1 MTARAAHATDART
14 PDETRDATPDATV
27 PRASRDTRAYR
38 LRFALAIAGLFVAVA
53 LFTIAEARRAG
64 HDLPVYTRV
73 PAMRLVDERG
83 APFDENAMLGHVS
96 VVDFIFTHCASSCPR
111 LTATMADLQ
120 ARLARDGS
128 RAKLVSFSVDPDND
142 TPAVLAQYAEKAHAD
157 LARWSFVTGPP
168 NDVMRAVLDG
178 FKVSAQKVA
187 RGANDFDV
195 VHGDWFVLV
204 DPQGRVRGYYATDDA
219 ESLATL
225 LRDIA
230 RLSR

>member
-1 MTARAAHATDART
+1 MTAHAPHASDAR
-14 PDETRDATPDATV
+14 
-27 PRASRDTRAYR
+27 PRILDVRGYR
-38 LRFALAIAGLFVAVA
+38 LRFALAVAGILVAA
-53 LFTIAEARRAG
+53 LLFTYAEARRAG
-64 HDLPVYTRV
+64 TVGRASLPVYTRL
-73 PAMRLVDERG
+73 PAMHLVDERG

-96 VVDFIFTHCASSCPR
+96 VVDFIFTHCQSSCPR

-120 ARLARDGS
+120 TRLARDGS
-128 RAKLVSFSVDPDND
+128 TAKLVSVSVDPEND

-157 LARWSFVTGPP
+157 LGRWSFVTGPP

-187 RGANDFDV
+187 RGAKDYDV
-195 VHGDWFVLV
+195 VHGDWIVLV

-225 LRDIA
+225 LRDIGK
-230 RLSR
+230 LSR

>member
-1 MTARAAHATDART
+1 MTARAAPAIDSRAAARVL
-14 PDETRDATPDATV
+14 DVRG
-27 PRASRDTRAYR
+27 YR
-38 LRFALAIAGLFVAVA
+38 IRFALAIAGLLVAVG
-53 LFTIAEARRAG
+53 LFTYAEARRAG
-64 HDLPVYTRV
+64 AIGAGALPVYAHI
-73 PAMRLVDERG
+73 PAMHLVDERG

-96 VVDFIFTHCASSCPR
+96 VVDFIFTHCQASCPR
-111 LTATMADLQ
+111 LTATMAELQ
-120 ARLARDGS
+120 ARLGRDGS

-168 NDVMRAVLDG
+168 DDVMRAVLDG

-187 RGANDFDV
+187 RGAKDYDV

-204 DPQGRVRGYYATDDA
+204 DAQGRVRGYYESADA
-219 ESLATL
+219 DSIATL

-230 RLSR
+230 KLSR

>member
-1 MTARAAHATDART
+1 MTARVARMANAGDART
-14 PDETRDATPDATV
+14 TEGA
-27 PRASRDTRAYR
+27 TRALDVRGYR

-53 LFTIAEARRAG
+53 LFTYAQARRAG
-64 HDLPVYTRV
+64 HELPVYTRI
-73 PAMRLVDERG
+73 PAMHLVDERG
-83 APFDENAMLGHVS
+83 APFDENAMLGHAS

-128 RAKLVSFSVDPDND
+128 PAKLVSFSVDPEND

-225 LRDIA
+225 LRDIGK
-230 RLSR
+230 LSR